1 MSATFNRTTPVFNR
15 IENLRRSVLLA
26 LGLFLP
32 GGAVPIGRVPAP
44 ADAPVERRVVER
56 RVVERRVVVAP
67 AETLSVSGGASGAKR
82 GDVVVLL
89 LPGPVGSAF
98 SMRSVVRELQARGI
112 EPFVVDPL
120 GMGASTRPR
129 GADYTL
135 SAQAARIDR
144 VLEQEL
150 PAGVSVIVAAQ
161 GTSATIAWHLAAT
174 DTARVRGVVSIAGG
188 PIDKQGTPGVRTALT
203 FAALLDNPIG
213 RSFAKRRFVSALRDQ
228 SADDRWLTTA
238 VVKQYVAPIE
248 NDLRGLLRT
257 LGAMQAAVEPVPIA
271 SRLARITVPV
281 RLLVGDKPSASAP
294 TVAQVSLLH
303 TQLKRFTID
312 TLRPGG
318 TMLHEERAADVARAI
333 DEMVRGARK

>member
-1 MSATFNRTTPVFNR
+1 VPTRPADFRTTA
-15 IENLRRSVLLA
+15 LLV
-26 LGLFLP
+26 LGLVLP
-32 GGAVPIGRVPAP
+32 GREVAVARPTPAP
-44 ADAPVERRVVER
+44 GERRVM
-56 RVVERRVVVAP
+56 VAP
-67 AETLSVSGGASGAKR
+67 AETLSVNGGAVGMTR

-98 SMRSVVRELQARGI
+98 SMRSVVGALQRRGI
-112 EPFVVDPL
+112 EPFVIDPL
-120 GMGASTRPR
+120 GMGASTRPK

-135 SAQAARIDR
+135 SAQATRIAR
-144 VLEQEL
+144 VLEAEL

-161 GTSATIAWHLAAT
+161 GTSATIAFHLAAT
-174 DTARVRGVVSIAGG
+174 DTTRIRGVVSIAGG
-188 PIDKQGTPGVRTALT
+188 PIDQQGTPGVRTALT

-213 RSFAKRRFVSALRDQ
+213 RGFAKRRFVSALRDQ
-228 SADDRWLTTA
+228 SADDRWLTDE

-248 NDLRGLLRT
+248 HDLRGLLRT
-257 LGAMQAAVEPVPIA
+257 LGAMQAAVEPFPID
-271 SRLARITVPV
+271 SRLARISVPV

-294 TVAQVSLLH
+294 SVAQVRLL
-303 TQLKRFTID
+303 QRLVPRFAID